1 MSTENFID
9 SIVSGNSSDAN
20 NAFKD
25 IINTKISDALASR
38 KIELANAVYNGV
50 IDQQEI
56 EAENEFQAAETES
69 DGSFEQADQED

>member
-25 IINTKISDALASR
+25 MINTKISDALDSR